1 MVKNKWA
8 VKSVDSNKKAVKICE
23 KTTFKRE
30 SKIEVKIEVGI
41 EIEKL
46 PENSR
51 SKTRYALKN

>member
-8 VKSVDSNKKAVKICE
+8 VKSVDSNEKAVKICE
-23 KTTFKRE
+23 KTTFIRE
-30 SKIEVKIEVGI
+30 SEIEVKKTGK

>member
-1 MVKNKWA
+1 MMCYKEEIENI
-8 VKSVDSNKKAVKICE
+8 KKISIIS
-23 KTTFKRE
+23 KR
-30 SKIEVKIEVGI
+30 